1 MLDSDDSDQERD
13 SNDSNQNRVPSP
25 PSPSPPRDLSGAS
38 SPGPDF
44 PQQVP
49 VPVPPRAAN
58 AERHQQVDMIPI
70 MQACGGPGLLIAAR
84 GLDAKM
90 PDSQRLVPSV
100 RAGGETR
107 RETLKRKA
115 NDISRSS
122 NKIFAFCTT
131 TSETVSQGAAAKLLS
146 AVGNVSR
153 LCIVC

>member
-1 MLDSDDSDQERD
+1 M
-13 SNDSNQNRVPSP
+13 
-25 PSPSPPRDLSGAS
+25 
-38 SPGPDF
+38 
-44 PQQVP
+44 
-49 VPVPPRAAN
+49 PVPPRAAN

-115 NDISRSS
+115 KDISRSS
-122 NKIFAFCTT
+122 SEIFAFC

-146 AVGNVSR
+146 AVGNVSI